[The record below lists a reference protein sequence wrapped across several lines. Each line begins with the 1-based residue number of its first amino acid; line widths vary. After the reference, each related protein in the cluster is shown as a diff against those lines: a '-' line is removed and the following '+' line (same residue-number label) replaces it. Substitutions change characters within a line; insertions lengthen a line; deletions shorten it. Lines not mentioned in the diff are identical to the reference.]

1 MVVLK
6 VDEFLRAAVEL
17 GCCTLY
23 LSTKMSKSDKTLIQ
37 GAHHVDGR

>member
-1 MVVLK
+1 MVALK
-6 VDEFLRAAVEL
+6 VDGFLNVVVVL

-23 LSTKMSKSDKTLIQ
+23 LSTKLSKSDKTHTQ